1 MKLINPIKFV
11 DTMLISTT
19 AANDPIEAA
28 YSASVTYALGVVV
41 VYQNRRY
48 RSLQANNVNRTPG
61 FLTTATWWQLLGATN
76 QYAMFDEQVS
86 TLTEA
91 TAPFTVQLRPNT
103 AINSIALINVTAD
116 LITVKVQDGVGG
128 PFIYEKIE
136 GINSTS
142 ILDWYQY
149 FFTDPFIVR
158 KQLIFSEIP
167 ESVDPVVTI
176 ELVNVVGNPDPVSIG
191 YAIMGNIE
199 ILGTTQYGAGI
210 GIIDYSRKETDE
222 FGTTTFVVRNF
233 SKRLSAT
240 VLVDTSS
247 LNRVNNL
254 LYSIRANPVVWI
266 GSNDPAYDES
276 LVVFGFYR
284 DFNTEIAY
292 PLYSTCSLEIEGLT

>member
-19 AANDPIEAA
+19 AANDPTEAS
-28 YSASVTYALGVVV
+28 YSASVTYALGVIV

-48 RSLQANNVNRTPG
+48 RSLQANNLGNTPG

-91 TAPFTVQLRPNT
+91 TAPFTVQLQPNT

-116 LITVKVQDGVGG
+116 LITVKVRDGVGG

-167 ESVDPVVTI
+167 ESVDPVVII
-176 ELVNVVGNPDPVSIG
+176 ELSNAVGNTDPVNIG

-199 ILGTTQYGAGI
+199 VIGTTQYGAGI

-222 FGTTTFVVRNF
+222 FGNTTFVVRNF
-233 SKRLSAT
+233 SKRLNAT